1 MRASAYASSARS
13 TVVGFAEAT
22 LEEFMLGLLVSTA
35 FAQSAAP
42 AAGGGQ
48 PSAFE
53 MFVPFIFIFVI
64 FYFLIIRPQSK
75 RQKEHQKFLT
85 ELKRGDEVITA
96 SGILGRIEGITDQFV
111 TVEIAD
117 GVRVKMLRTQ
127 IATTQKA
134 ATEEKK

>member
-1 MRASAYASSARS
+1 
-13 TVVGFAEAT
+13 
-22 LEEFMLGLLVSTA
+22 MLFGLLVSTA
-35 FAQSAAP
+35 YAQSAAP
-42 AAGGGQ
+42 AGGA
-48 PSAFE
+48 PSTFE

-117 GVRVKMLRTQ
+117 GVKVKMLRTQ

-134 ATEEKK
+134 ATAEEKK